1 MVGLFNRSYKNP
13 NLPSVHN
20 KKKELR
26 KAVKDK
32 KYDKALKIGDEILKR
47 IPHEQDVLFI
57 VGGIH
62 YMRGKYKTAISFFDR
77 SLEIATLDTEVLILK
92 ATAHYK
98 LGQTKEC
105 MDSCEKIKEVDP
117 KNKAV
122 VELLENIENKK
133 S

>member
-1 MVGLFNRSYKNP
+1 MAGLFNRSCKNP
-13 NLPSVHN
+13 NLPIIRN

-32 KYDKALKIGDEILKR
+32 KYDQALRVGDEILKR
-47 IPHEQDVLFI
+47 VPHEQDVLFI

-122 VELLENIENKK
+122 VELLENIGNKK
-133 S
+133 H